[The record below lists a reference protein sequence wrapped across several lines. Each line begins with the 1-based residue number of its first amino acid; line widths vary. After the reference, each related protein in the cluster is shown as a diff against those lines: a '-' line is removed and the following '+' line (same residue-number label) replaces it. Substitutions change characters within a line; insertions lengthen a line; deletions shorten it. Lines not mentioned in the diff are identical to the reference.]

1 MNFLPRRRDL
11 PFQFLMRTAALCV
24 SAVLIFGDAGSL
36 SAQPPPPQARQRIP
50 AKKKSKKR
58 RAAPC
63 NTADCKL
70 STTAPEITSP
80 TPDDAAAQAQLGS
93 LARGLHTATPGTYD
107 KLSVFA
113 TKNAATVWGARAALA
128 LGYEDYIKNRLPQ
141 AMNWFTKAKND
152 TLLREYVLF
161 WTAQTRRS
169 QKNLPGAFADL
180 QTFQQDFPSSAMR
193 EQFLEAYAPTALDTG
208 HAKEAIEALNAYA
221 PTNTRPALLLE
232 RAQAYKAARQ
242 LTRAAKDYQTLYY
255 KYPLSDEAKA
265 AGTSLP
271 QISREL
277 GRNIRPPTL
286 EMQLQRA
293 QTILMRT
300 SGKMPARNMKKS
312 AALLR
317 DPAHPKRQLA
327 QLRIAQTKLHPRDR
341 QQSYLR

>member
-1 MNFLPRRRDL
+1 MP
-11 PFQFLMRTAALCV
+11 
-24 SAVLIFGDAGSL
+24 
-36 SAQPPPPQARQRIP
+36 ARCLRSRHHRKLDSEFP
-50 AKKKSKKR
+50 LKKKSKKR

-93 LARGLHTATPGTYD
+93 LGPRSAHRHARAYD

-128 LGYEDYIKNRLPQ
+128 LGYEDYTKNRLPQ

-180 QTFQQDFPSSAMR
+180 QTFQQEFPSSAMR

-232 RAQAYKAARQ
+232 RAQAYKAAHQ
-242 LTRAAKDYQTLYY
+242 LHARR
-255 KYPLSDEAKA
+255 ER
-265 AGTSLP
+265 LP
-271 QISREL
+271 DALLQISAV
-277 GRNIRPPTL
+277 G
-286 EMQLQRA
+286 
-293 QTILMRT
+293 
-300 SGKMPARNMKKS
+300 
-312 AALLR
+312 
-317 DPAHPKRQLA
+317 
-327 QLRIAQTKLHPRDR
+327 
-341 QQSYLR
+341 